1 MYFIRSVAGSY
12 GLISAVQPPVVIH
25 FTYVRNAFLPSPTIA
40 SFILPSCRGRLFRFD
55 SRCALSF
62 ESRLL
67 TAAISYVK
75 GWRL

>member
-40 SFILPSCRGRLFRFD
+40 SFILPTYRDRLFRFD
-55 SRCALSF
+55 SCYVLSF

-67 TAAISYVK
+67 TAAISYVES
-75 GWRL
+75 WRL